1 MKTGVIRS
9 SSVPASR
16 GSGFTTFA
24 ALRYRN
30 YRLWFVGQALSL
42 MGTWMQSVAQGWV
55 VYQITGSRFAL
66 GAISFAS
73 TIPTLFLMLPAGAV
87 ADRVSRRNLLIWT
100 QTAMMLCAFIL
111 TALTATGVLQ
121 VWHVAV
127 LAFAL
132 GVANSFDAP
141 ARQSLAV
148 EMVEDRRDLMNAI
161 ALNSTMFN
169 LGRVVGPAIGGVV
182 LAALGP
188 AWCFGLNGISFLA
201 VIGALLGMR
210 LPPRSASN
218 PREPLVRQIAIG
230 LRYVLSSAPVRTIVL
245 LMAVST
251 LFGFSYSTLMPAYA
265 VDVLRVGETG
275 LGFLTT
281 SVGIGALVSSLTVAS
296 LGHVRRKGR
305 LLLAGSCLFPAA
317 LLGFA
322 FSRSFPLSLALLAV
336 AGFGFVLQNTTSNT
350 VVQMLVP
357 DHLRGRV
364 MAVYTLTF
372 FGTMPFGSLLVGS
385 IAQVWGPTAGVAMG
399 AAVTLACALWIL
411 LAQPAMLRLTVEPS
425 PTLEKDP
432 RS

>member
-1 MKTGVIRS
+1 VKVDAVRNVSIPS
-9 SSVPASR
+9 LR
-16 GSGFTTFA
+16 GGGISTFA

-30 YRLWFVGQALSL
+30 YRLWFIGQALSL

-55 VYQITGSRFAL
+55 VYQITNSRFAL

-87 ADRVSRRNLLIWT
+87 ADRVSRRALLIWT

-111 TALTATGVLQ
+111 TALTAAGVLQ

-169 LGRVVGPAIGGVV
+169 LGRVVGPAVGGVV

-188 AWCFGLNGISFLA
+188 AWCFGLNGASFLA

-210 LPPRSASN
+210 LPPHSVPPS
-218 PREPLVRQIAIG
+218 REPLTRQVATG
-230 LRYVLSSAPVRTIVL
+230 LRYVLANGPVQVIVL
-245 LMAVST
+245 LLGVST

-265 VDVLRVGETG
+265 ADVLRVGETG
-275 LGFLTT
+275 LGLLTT
-281 SVGIGALVSSLTVAS
+281 SVGVGALISSLTVAS

-305 LLLAGSCLFPAA
+305 LMLAGSCLFPAA

-336 AGFGFVLQNTTSNT
+336 AGFGFVLQNTTTNT
-350 VVQMLVP
+350 IVQMLVP
-357 DHLRGRV
+357 DDLRGRV

-385 IAQVWGPTAGVAMG
+385 IAQAMSPTAGVAIG

-411 LAQPAMLRLTVEPS
+411 FAYPAMRRLAVEPAS
-425 PTLEKDP
+425 
-432 RS
+432 

>member
-1 MKTGVIRS
+1 MKIGVIQPS
-9 SSVPASR
+9 PVPASHGGR
-16 GSGFTTFA
+16 LTTFA

-30 YRLWFVGQALSL
+30 YRLWFIGQALSL

-66 GAISFAS
+66 GAISFAG

-87 ADRVSRRNLLIWT
+87 ADRVSRRTLLIWT
-100 QTAMMLCAFIL
+100 QTGMMLCAFIL

-169 LGRVVGPAIGGVV
+169 LGRVVGPAVGGVV

-210 LPPRSASN
+210 LPPCSVSA
-218 PREPLVRQIAIG
+218 PREPLTRQIATG
-230 LRYVLSSAPVRTIVL
+230 LRYVLASAPVRTIVL

-265 VDVLRVGETG
+265 VDVLQVGETG

-296 LGHVRRKGR
+296 LGHIRHKGR
-305 LLLAGSCLFPAA
+305 LLMAGSCLFPLA

-350 VVQMLVP
+350 IVQMLVP

-385 IAQVWGPTAGVAMG
+385 IAQVLGPTAGVAIG

-411 LAQPAMLRLTVEPS
+411 VAQPAMLRLTVEPS
-425 PTLEKDP
+425 PVT
-432 RS
+432 

>member
-1 MKTGVIRS
+1 MKTGVIQP
-9 SSVPASR
+9 SSVPVSR
-16 GSGFTTFA
+16 GGMLTTFA

-30 YRLWFVGQALSL
+30 YRLWFIGQALSL
-42 MGTWMQSVAQGWV
+42 MGTWMQSVAQGWI

-66 GAISFAS
+66 GAISFAG
-73 TIPTLFLMLPAGAV
+73 TIPTLFLMLLAGAV
-87 ADRVSRRNLLIWT
+87 ADRVSRRSLLIWT

-169 LGRVVGPAIGGVV
+169 LGRVVGPAVGGIV

-201 VIGALLGMR
+201 VIGALLGMH
-210 LPPRSASN
+210 LPHTASTS
-218 PREPLVRQIAIG
+218 REPLAQQVATG
-230 LRYVLSSAPVRTIVL
+230 LRYVLFSAPVRTIVL
-245 LMAVST
+245 LMAIST

-275 LGFLTT
+275 LGLLTT
-281 SVGIGALVSSLTVAS
+281 SVGVGALAGSLTVAS
-296 LGHVRRKGR
+296 LGHMRRKGR
-305 LLLAGSCLFPAA
+305 LLLAGSCLFPTM

-322 FSRSFPLSLALLAV
+322 FSRSFPLSMALLAA

-350 VVQMLVP
+350 IVQMLVP
-357 DHLRGRV
+357 DPLRGRV

-372 FGTMPFGSLLVGS
+372 FGTMPFGSLLVGI
-385 IAQVWGPTAGVAMG
+385 IAQILGPTASVAIG
-399 AAVTLACALWIL
+399 AAFTLACALWIL
-411 LAQPAMLRLTVEPS
+411 LTQPAMLRLTVEPLPAS
-425 PTLEKDP
+425 
-432 RS
+432 

>member
-1 MKTGVIRS
+1 MKIGVVQPS
-9 SSVPASR
+9 PVPTSR
-16 GSGFTTFA
+16 GGGLTTFA

-30 YRLWFVGQALSL
+30 YRLWFIGQALSL

-66 GAISFAS
+66 GAISFAN

-87 ADRVSRRNLLIWT
+87 ADRVSRRTLLIWT

-111 TALTATGVLQ
+111 TALTATGVLH

-169 LGRVVGPAIGGVV
+169 LGRVVGPAVGGVV

-188 AWCFGLNGISFLA
+188 AWCFGLNGVSFLA
-201 VIGALLGMR
+201 VIGALLRMH
-210 LPPRSASN
+210 LPPHPAPSS
-218 PREPLVRQIAIG
+218 REPLIQQVAAG
-230 LRYVLSSAPVRTIVL
+230 LRYVRTNSPVRLIVL
-245 LMAVST
+245 LLGVST
-251 LFGFSYSTLMPAYA
+251 LFGFSYSALMPAYA
-265 VDVLRVGETG
+265 VDVLQVGETG
-275 LGFLTT
+275 LGLLTT
-281 SVGIGALVSSLTVAS
+281 SVGVGALAGSLTVAS
-296 LGHVRRKGR
+296 LGHIRRKGR
-305 LLLAGSCLFPAA
+305 LMMAGSCLFPAA

-336 AGFGFVLQNTTSNT
+336 VGFGFVLQNTTSNT
-350 VVQMLVP
+350 IVQMLVP

-385 IAQVWGPTAGVAMG
+385 VAQVLGPTAGVAMG
-399 AAVTLACALWIL
+399 AAATLACALWIL
-411 LAQPAMLRLTVEPS
+411 LAQPAMLRLTVEPPPVS
-425 PTLEKDP
+425 
-432 RS
+432 

>member
-1 MKTGVIRS
+1 MKIGVTQPSCI
-9 SSVPASR
+9 PTSR
-16 GSGFTTFA
+16 GGGLTTFA

-30 YRLWFVGQALSL
+30 YRLWFIGQALSL

-66 GAISFAS
+66 GAISFAN

-87 ADRVSRRNLLIWT
+87 ADRVSRRTLLIWT

-111 TALTATGVLQ
+111 TALTAAGVLQ

-169 LGRVVGPAIGGVV
+169 LGRVVGPAVGGVV

-188 AWCFGLNGISFLA
+188 AWCFGLNGVSFLA

-210 LPPRSASN
+210 LPPHPAPTS
-218 PREPLVRQIAIG
+218 REPLTQQGAAG
-230 LRYVLSSAPVRTIVL
+230 LRYIRTNGPVRLIIL
-245 LMAVST
+245 LLGVST

-275 LGFLTT
+275 LGLLTT
-281 SVGIGALVSSLTVAS
+281 SVGVGALAGSLTVAS

-305 LLLAGSCLFPAA
+305 LLLAGSCLFPTA

-322 FSRSFPLSLALLAV
+322 FSRSFPLSLALLAAV
-336 AGFGFVLQNTTSNT
+336 GFGFVLQNTTSNT
-350 VVQMLVP
+350 IVQMLVP

-385 IAQVWGPTAGVAMG
+385 IAQVLGPTVAVAIG
-399 AAVTLACALWIL
+399 AAATLACALWIL
-411 LAQPAMLRLTVEPS
+411 LAQPAMLRLAVEPS
-425 PTLEKDP
+425 
-432 RS
+432 